1 MKKQTILSE
10 LQKTVAHNHKI
21 CASRQECLRVDLQSL
36 HQLQEKYRDSYDV
49 QGFFQD
55 ITQELKRSADA
66 DVAVTELDV
75 YKSMPDSVKQQYL
88 QGIRMNDPQQAVRSL
103 TAKHDR
109 DASSE
114 NSPPANSK
122 IKFNVEDL
130 KIYLLQQ
137 IEENHED
144 CGSRDSCLQSDLK
157 IAAEIAQNLND
168 TDPGISEFTQLVPT
182 MKRNAFKQP
191 FDTEKFYNLYHDAL
205 VHQYSMLYKSSDRI
219 KWTDLVKNIDTIHTR
234 DPQITNAEKV
244 QEKAKIS
251 KPILER
257 LVKTLEE
264 GLPARSL
271 NLDADEIEAISD
283 IHLITMKK
291 MLYVC
296 NVDEASVVKGNKY
309 VDMVKDYVAN
319 ENAEVLII
327 SAAIESEIGATTTTA
342 VVAKYKADVEK
353 KVILL

>member
-1 MKKQTILSE
+1 MIKFLVIILSITSASATDYSGYYNYNSKTRQGYSDSYKQKIDPAKALMKKQTILSE

-244 QEKAKIS
+244 QEKAKFEN
-251 KPILER
+251 K
-257 LVKTLEE
+257 VKHDLNKKGTDLANNFLDQIVGGGTPDQKGK
-264 GLPARSL
+264 GLFDGL
-271 NLDADEIEAISD
+271 FG
-283 IHLITMKK
+283 K
-291 MLYVC
+291 
-296 NVDEASVVKGNKY
+296 
-309 VDMVKDYVAN
+309 
-319 ENAEVLII
+319 
-327 SAAIESEIGATTTTA
+327 
-342 VVAKYKADVEK
+342 
-353 KVILL
+353 